1 MSRAGDEE
9 ADGIDLRLL
18 RAAVEATGEA
28 ILITTA
34 DLDEPGPVI
43 VYANPAFT
51 KLSGYKA
58 AEAVGRSPRFLQGP
72 GTDRAALDRTR
83 ASLEAGE
90 AFQGEALNYRK
101 DGTTYRVEWL
111 ITPVRDAGG
120 RITNWVSAQRD
131 VTERRAFEDRQALMV
146 RELHHRVKN
155 TLATVQAVLNAT
167 MRSSVSMTEF
177 SRAFGGRILSM
188 ARTHALITEDEAQVA
203 SFEGLLRAELD
214 AYDEGGRITL
224 DGPRLKLPSDLAV
237 PVSMALHELTT
248 NALRHGALAHPGG
261 QVVVT
266 WRIEDDPSGPWL
278 AWTWNEHDGPPPALP
293 TREGF
298 GTRLL
303 NKILTAQVAAEV
315 DIEFDADGLR
325 IHVRLPLGRHQAP

>member
-1 MSRAGDEE
+1 MSVAGD
-9 ADGIDLRLL
+9 GSGGVDLRLL
-18 RAAVEATGEA
+18 QAAVEATGEA

-51 KLSGYKA
+51 RLTGYDA
-58 AEAVGRSPRFLQGP
+58 REVVGRSPRFLQGE
-72 GTDRAALDRTR
+72 GTDRPALDRTR
-83 ASLEAGE
+83 ASLMAGE
-90 AFQGEALNYRK
+90 PFQGEALNYRK
-101 DGTTYRVEWL
+101 DGSTYIVEWL
-111 ITPVRDAGG
+111 ITPVRDGDG

-167 MRSSVSMTEF
+167 MRSSITMAEF
-177 SRAFGGRILSM
+177 SRAFGGRIVSL

-214 AYDEGGRITL
+214 AYNEGGRITL
-224 DGPRLKLPSDLAV
+224 EGPRLKLPSELAV

-248 NALRHGALAHPGG
+248 NALRHGALGHPDGR
-261 QVVVT
+261 VVVS
-266 WRIEDDPSGPWL
+266 WSVEDGPDGPWL

-298 GTRLL
+298 GSRLL

-315 DIEFDADGLR
+315 EIAFDDDGLR
-325 IHVRLPLGRHQAP
+325 IDVRLPLGRRQPQ

>member
-1 MSRAGDEE
+1 MSVAN
-9 ADGIDLRLL
+9 DGSGGVDLRLL
-18 RAAVEATGEA
+18 QAAVEATGEA

-34 DLDEPGPVI
+34 DLDEPGPLI

-51 KLSGYKA
+51 RLTGYDA
-58 AEAVGRSPRFLQGP
+58 REVVGRSPRFLQGE

-83 ASLEAGE
+83 ASLMAGE
-90 AFQGEALNYRK
+90 PFQGEAMNYRK
-101 DGTTYRVEWL
+101 DGSTYMVEWL
-111 ITPVRDAGG
+111 ITPVRDGGG

-167 MRSSVSMTEF
+167 MRSSVTMAEF
-177 SRAFGGRILSM
+177 SRAFGGRIVSL

-214 AYDEGGRITL
+214 AYDEGGRIRL
-224 DGPRLKLPSDLAV
+224 EGPRLKLPSDLAV

-248 NALRHGALAHPGG
+248 NALRHGALGHPDGR
-261 QVVVT
+261 VVVS
-266 WRIEDDPSGPWL
+266 WSVEDDLDGPWL
-278 AWTWNEHDGPPPALP
+278 AWTWNEHDGPPPTLP

-303 NKILTAQVAAEV
+303 SKILTAQVAAEV
-315 DIEFDADGLR
+315 EISFDDDGLR
-325 IHVRLPLGRHQAP
+325 IDVRLPLGRRQPQ

>member
-1 MSRAGDEE
+1 MSRSG
-9 ADGIDLRLL
+9 GNGPVRIDLRLL
-18 RAAVEATGEA
+18 QAAVEATGEA

-34 DLDEPGPVI
+34 ELDEPGPVI

-51 KLSGYKA
+51 KLSGYDA
-58 AEAVGRSPRFLQGP
+58 AEAVGRSPCFLQGD
-72 GTDRAALDRTR
+72 GTDRVALDRTR

-101 DGTTYRVEWL
+101 DGTAYRVEWL
-111 ITPVRDAGG
+111 ITPVRNTDG

-167 MRSSVSMTEF
+167 MRSSVTMAEF
-177 SRAFGGRILSM
+177 SKAFGGRIVSL

-214 AYDEGGRITL
+214 PYDEDGRVTL
-224 DGPRLKLPSDLAV
+224 DGPRLKLPSEVAV

-248 NALRHGALAHPGG
+248 NALRHGALGHPGG
-261 QVVVT
+261 RVVVT
-266 WRIEDDPSGPWL
+266 WRIGDGPAGPWL
-278 AWTWNEHDGPPPALP
+278 TWTWNEHDGPPPTLP

-315 DIEFDADGLR
+315 DVAFERDGLR
-325 IHVRLPLGRHQAP
+325 VRVRLPLERR

>member
-1 MSRAGDEE
+1 M
-9 ADGIDLRLL
+9 DLRLL
-18 RAAVEATGEA
+18 QAAVEATGEA

-51 KLSGYKA
+51 KLSGY
-58 AEAVGRSPRFLQGP
+58 EAREVVGRSPRFLQGE
-72 GTDRAALDRTR
+72 GTDRAALERTR
-83 ASLEAGE
+83 ASLMAGE
-90 AFQGEALNYRK
+90 PFQGEALNYRK
-101 DGTTYRVEWL
+101 DGSTYMVEWL
-111 ITPVRDAGG
+111 ITPVRDGG
-120 RITNWVSAQRD
+120 GCITNWVSAQRD

-167 MRSSVSMTEF
+167 MRSSVTMAEF
-177 SRAFGGRILSM
+177 SRAFGGRIVSL

-214 AYDEGGRITL
+214 AYNEGGRIRL
-224 DGPRLKLPSDLAV
+224 EGPRLKLPSDLAV

-248 NALRHGALAHPGG
+248 NALRHGALGHPDGR
-261 QVVVT
+261 VVVS
-266 WRIEDDPSGPWL
+266 WAVEDGPDGPWL

-315 DIEFDADGLR
+315 EISFDDDGLR
-325 IHVRLPLGRHQAP
+325 IDVRLPLGRRQAQ

>member
-1 MSRAGDEE
+1 VSRTGD
-9 ADGIDLRLL
+9 DGPIEIDLRLL

-43 VYANPAFT
+43 IYANPAFT
-51 KLSGYKA
+51 RLSGYDA
-58 AEAVGRSPRFLQGP
+58 AEVVGRSPRFLQGP